1 LRTRA
6 GSYCVLSP
14 AEPCFVLTQQLISNQ
29 QCTWSST
36 LGQYPPSNPR
46 PLIGIISLPEMKTSA
61 VISDIGQYPS
71 TTGEDKAATLE
82 CVQRAQAGDVGAFE
96 TLYRE
101 HSGRVFALCL
111 RLKGGDRTDAT
122 ELMQDV
128 FVRAWRRL
136 ETFRGDSAF
145 SSWLHRLAV
154 NSMLENARA
163 ERRRSARVLS
173 MEDTSMLPGASRLS
187 GVDLKME
194 MEEAV
199 ASLPKGAR
207 IAFVLHDVE
216 GYQHQEIAE
225 RLGVSVGTVKA
236 QLHRARRLLRDR
248 LEGHTGS
255 GGSSND
261 S

>member
-1 LRTRA
+1 
-6 GSYCVLSP
+6 
-14 AEPCFVLTQQLISNQ
+14 
-29 QCTWSST
+29 
-36 LGQYPPSNPR
+36 
-46 PLIGIISLPEMKTSA
+46 MKQSA
-61 VISDIGQYPS
+61 VVSDKSYPF
-71 TTGEDKAATLE
+71 TTGEDKAAMLE
-82 CVQRAQAGDVGAFE
+82 CVRRAQAGDVAAFE

-101 HSGRVFALCL
+101 NSGRIFALCL
-111 RLKGGDRTDAT
+111 RLKGGDRADAT

-136 ETFRGDSAF
+136 ATFRGDSAF

-154 NSMLENARA
+154 NTMLEGARS

-173 MEDTSMLPGASRLS
+173 MEDTGMLPGAAQSS
-187 GVDLKME
+187 GVDLRME

-216 GYQHQEIAE
+216 GYQHQEIAQQ
-225 RLGVSVGTVKA
+225 LSVSVGTVKA

-248 LEGHTGS
+248 LEGGS
-255 GGSSND
+255 EEKK
-261 S
+261 

>member
-1 LRTRA
+1 
-6 GSYCVLSP
+6 
-14 AEPCFVLTQQLISNQ
+14 
-29 QCTWSST
+29 
-36 LGQYPPSNPR
+36 
-46 PLIGIISLPEMKTSA
+46 MKMSA
-61 VISDIGQYPS
+61 VVSEIGQYPS

-82 CVQRAQAGDVGAFE
+82 CIRRAQAGDVAAFE

-101 HSGRVFALCL
+101 HSPRIFALCI
-111 RLKGGDRTDAT
+111 RLKGGDRREAT

-128 FVRAWRRL
+128 FVRVWRRL
-136 ETFRGDSAF
+136 STFRGDSAF

-154 NSMLENARA
+154 NTMLENARS
-163 ERRRSARVLS
+163 EKRRVARVLS
-173 MEDTSMLPGASRLS
+173 MEDTAALPGAARSS
-187 GVDLKME
+187 GVDLRVE

-225 RLGVSVGTVKA
+225 QLSVSVGTVKA

-248 LEGHTGS
+248 LEGRS
-255 GGSSND
+255 EVKKK
-261 S
+261 